1 MKLHVG
7 DVVADRKTG
16 ERGTVVHLWMQAARW
31 RVVAVRFGRHRP
43 IACDARDLRRAR
55 RLVPSR

>member
-7 DVVADRKTG
+7 DVVADRASG
-16 ERGTVVHLWMQAARW
+16 ERGQVVYVFTCKPL
-31 RVVAVRFGRHRP
+31 VGVAVRFGRHRP

-55 RLVPSR
+55 RLAPSR